1 VHLEQALWEQRAA
14 VEKAAKQ
21 TMTAELSQIDRKIT
35 QILDRIVD
43 AESDTAIKAY
53 EKRVQEFEA
62 QKLLLSEKIENCGR
76 PLRSYDETFRT
87 AMEFLANPYKIWVSD
102 RLEDRRAVLKLV
114 FADRLAYA
122 KDEGFR
128 TAETS
133 LPFKALEGF
142 SGSKKEMVP
151 LAGLEPARISPLD
164 FESSASTNFTT
175 GAVGGRLAQAADVR
189 NR

>member
-1 VHLEQALWEQRAA
+1 MVHLAEYESRKALLGE
-14 VEKAAKQ
+14 
-21 TMTAELSQIDRKIT
+21 
-35 QILDRIVD
+35 RI
-43 AESDTAIKAY
+43 A
-53 EKRVQEFEA
+53 
-62 QKLLLSEKIENCGR
+62 NCGR
-76 PLRSYDETFRT
+76 PLPDYDETFRT
-87 AMEFLANPYKIWVSD
+87 AMEFLANPYKLWVSD

-151 LAGLEPARISPLD
+151 LVGLEPTHLAVLD
-164 FESSASTNFTT
+164 FESSASTISPQGHDLQLFSIAEPCFPCKIASGPKKALSKAEQGIIQKTDIWGFGNSSVQEL
-175 GAVGGRLAQAADVR
+175 GKRLTSVW
-189 NR
+189 